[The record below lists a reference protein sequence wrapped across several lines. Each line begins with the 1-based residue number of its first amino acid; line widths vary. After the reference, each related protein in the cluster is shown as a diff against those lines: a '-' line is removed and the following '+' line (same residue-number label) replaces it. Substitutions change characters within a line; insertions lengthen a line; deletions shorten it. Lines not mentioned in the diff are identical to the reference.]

1 MSADQVWSLPT
12 ADGSANQVLKTDG
25 SGALAWTDVSAT
37 IVTVSDNENTSE
49 TNALVF
55 TSGGDVDGGSMG
67 LESDGDATY
76 NPSTGVIGSTG
87 FSGATVLASTS
98 VDIAGSAG
106 LILENDEKITNSIDG
121 TVLINGVVA
130 GGTGSA
136 AGVFA
141 SNGDNDIT
149 IKTGNSNTGTIT
161 ITDGANENI
170 SIAPNGTGKTDFNDS
185 PLTGYGADLQTESG
199 TSKTLAAADNGTII
213 VCSSNSAVTITV
225 PASLPTGFN
234 CMIIQSGSG
243 QVSLS
248 ASSTTLN
255 NRNGTK
261 TAGQHAIMTVVHLG
275 SDAFVVSGDV
285 TS

>member
-1 MSADQVWSLPT
+1 
-12 ADGSANQVLKTDG
+12 
-25 SGALAWTDVSAT
+25 LAWTNVSAT
-37 IVTVSDNENTSE
+37 TVTVSDNESTDE
-49 TNALVF
+49 TNALIF
-55 TSGGDVDGGSMG
+55 SSDGDVDGGSMG

-76 NPSTGVIGSTG
+76 NPSTGVIGATG
-87 FSGATVLASTS
+87 FSGSTVVASTS
-98 VDIAGSAG
+98 VDVTGSTG
-106 LILENDEKITNSIDG
+106 LILENDETITNSTDG
-121 TVLINGVVA
+121 TVLINGTVS

-136 AGVFA
+136 AGVYQ
-141 SNGDNDIT
+141 SNGDYDVT
-149 IKTGNSNTGTIT
+149 LRTGNSTTGSIT
-161 ITDGANENI
+161 ITDGANGDI
-170 SIAPNGTGKTDFNDS
+170 TVAPNGTGKADFNDS

-213 VCSSNSAVTITV
+213 VCSSNSAITITV

-275 SDAFVVSGDV
+275 SDAFVVSGD
-285 TS
+285 TSSS

>member
-1 MSADQVWSLPT
+1 MISFDFLNKPYA
-12 ADGSANQVLKTDG
+12 K
-25 SGALAWTDVSAT
+25 
-37 IVTVSDNENTSE
+37 
-49 TNALVF
+49 
-55 TSGGDVDGGSMG
+55 
-67 LESDGDATY
+67 
-76 NPSTGVIGSTG
+76 VIFVGYS
-87 FSGATVLASTS
+87 
-98 VDIAGSAG
+98 I
-106 LILENDEKITNSIDG
+106 ILLG
-121 TVLINGVVA
+121 CINLLQ
-130 GGTGSA
+130 
-136 AGVFA
+136 
-141 SNGDNDIT
+141 IQ
-149 IKTGNSNTGTIT
+149 
-161 ITDGANENI
+161 ANENI

-225 PASLPTGFN
+225 PSSLPTGFN
-234 CMIIQSGSG
+234 CMIIQSGSC

>member
-1 MSADQVWSLPT
+1 M
-12 ADGSANQVLKTDG
+12 
-25 SGALAWTDVSAT
+25 AWTDVSAT
-37 IVTVSDNENTSE
+37 TVTISDNENTSE

-76 NPSTGVIGSTG
+76 NPSTGVIGATG
-87 FSGATVLASTS
+87 FSGATVVASTS
-98 VDIAGSAG
+98 VDITGSTG
-106 LILENDEKITNSIDG
+106 LILENDETITNSTDTQIDMSSTTFVIG
-121 TVLINGVVA
+121 NGSVDP
-130 GGTGSA
+130 TIK
-136 AGVFA
+136 
-141 SNGDNDIT
+141 SNGNKDLT
-149 IKTGNSNTGTIT
+149 LQTGASNTGSIV
-161 ITDGANENI
+161 IRDGSNKI
-170 SIAPNGTGKTDFNDS
+170 DIAPHGTGKTDFNDS

-261 TAGQHAIMTVVHLG
+261 TAGQHAIMTIVHLG
-275 SDAFVVSGDV
+275 SNAFVVSGD
-285 TS
+285 TSSS